1 VNQKIVL
8 FGLGTMG
15 AGMASNLLR
24 AGFSL
29 TVYSRTAAK
38 AHPRIGAGARPAFS
52 PAEAD
57 RGAAVLVSMFADGAA
72 SREFW
77 RGENGALAAVAPGAI
92 LMESRTVN
100 PGWITQLAALAAS
113 QSVESIDPPVTGS
126 RVQPETGQLYF
137 PVGGMEGSLLAATP
151 ALQTLNASYQGN
163 EQRHRA
169 SRRCRQRRKKVKLIN
184 KFSCGAGS
192 KPRFP

>member
-1 VNQKIVL
+1 MNQKIVL

-57 RGAAVLVSMFADGAA
+57 RG
-72 SREFW
+72 RPFW
-77 RGENGALAAVAPGAI
+77 FLC
-92 LMESRTVN
+92 SQTV
-100 PGWITQLAALAAS
+100 
-113 QSVESIDPPVTGS
+113 
-126 RVQPETGQLYF
+126 
-137 PVGGMEGSLLAATP
+137 
-151 ALQTLNASYQGN
+151 
-163 EQRHRA
+163 RHRA
-169 SRRCRQRRKKVKLIN
+169 NSGEARMERSQQLLPEQ
-184 KFSCGAGS
+184 S
-192 KPRFP
+192 